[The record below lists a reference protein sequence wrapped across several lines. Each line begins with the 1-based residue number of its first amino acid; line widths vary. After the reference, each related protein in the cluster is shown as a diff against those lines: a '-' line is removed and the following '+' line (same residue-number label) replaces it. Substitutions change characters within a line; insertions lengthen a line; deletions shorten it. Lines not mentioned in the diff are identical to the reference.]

1 MLSRRNWLTKAAAL
15 AAGTGLFK
23 TASAGAAE
31 PAPADPENAVG
42 IYNVKAFGAKG
53 DGKTLDT
60 KAIQTAIDTCNRN
73 KGGTVFFPPGI
84 FVSGTLQLKSNV
96 TLYLSAQATLLG
108 TTDGKQYFAA
118 AEIPL
123 HGDSTLVDGNVGL
136 LYAVNAENIGI
147 EGMGTIDGNG
157 AQFRSPSKG
166 APSPAGIS
174 GAQRPYHI
182 LFYKCTNVQVND
194 IFLKDSAYHSI
205 RMIQSEYL
213 KFSGLRIKGRVIHNN
228 DGFHFISCRYV
239 HVHACDVRTQDDAC
253 ALFGSC
259 QYVTVSD
266 STFSTRWSVF
276 RFGGGFVQN
285 VTITNCT
292 IYETYGCPIKIYCS
306 RGSRFEDLTFSNLIM
321 KNVTGPIHIGIS
333 ERKSSSVTGDNLPAG
348 VLKRVAFNN
357 IQATVVTPQPLPDS
371 AFQSAY
377 RSGELR
383 SCIVL
388 NAFDNNYMEDISFQ
402 DIHITF
408 PGGGTAAEAVAE
420 VPKVAGEYF
429 EIGTPPAYALFA
441 RNVKGLS
448 VNNLRLKLAAADAR
462 PAVMLDNVEHAVIA
476 LLSTQ
481 GRQGSK
487 VLRFRNSADVLV
499 ATPRVLDTVTAFAA
513 VEGRNTRNIKVEGG
527 DLSKAKSK
535 LQQGADVPAGA
546 VLLKE

>member
-23 TASAGAAE
+23 TVSAGD
-31 PAPADPENAVG
+31 ADPAIAGAESATGV
-42 IYNVKAFGAKG
+42 YNVKAFGAKG

-60 KAIQTAIDTCNRN
+60 KAIQAAINVCNKN
-73 KGGTVFFPPGI
+73 KGGQVFFPPGI
-84 FVSGTLQLKSNV
+84 FVAGTLQLKSNV
-96 TLYLSAQATLLG
+96 TLFLSAQTVLMG

-118 AEIPL
+118 SEIPL
-123 HGDSTLVDGNVGL
+123 KGDSTLVDGNVGF

-147 EGMGTIDGNG
+147 EGMGTIDGKG
-157 AQFRSPSKG
+157 ASFRSPSKG
-166 APSPAGIS
+166 KPSPAGIS

-182 LFYKCTNVQVND
+182 LLYKCTNVQIKDV
-194 IFLKDSAYHSI
+194 FLKDSAYHSV
-205 RMIQSEYL
+205 RVIQSDYL

-333 ERKSSSVTGDNLPAG
+333 ERKSSSVTGDNLPPG
-348 VLKRVAFNN
+348 TLRRIAFNN

-371 AFQSAY
+371 EFQSAY
-377 RSGELR
+377 RPAELR

-388 NAFDNNYMEDISFQ
+388 NAFDDNYIEDVSFQ
-402 DIHITF
+402 DIHMVF
-408 PGGGTAAEAVAE
+408 PGGGTVAEAAAE

-448 VNNLRLKLAAADAR
+448 VNNLRLKLATPDAR
-462 PAVMLDNVEHAVIA
+462 PAVVLDNLENGAIS

-481 GRQGSK
+481 GQQGRS
-487 VLRFRNSADVLV
+487 VLRLRNCADMLV
-499 ATPRVLDTVTAFAA
+499 TAPRVMDAVTVFAA
-513 VEGRNTRNIKVEGG
+513 VEGGSTRNIKIEGG
-527 DLSKAKSK
+527 DLSKVTAH
-535 LQQGADVPAGA
+535 LQQGSDVPAGA
-546 VLLKE
+546 VKVKE